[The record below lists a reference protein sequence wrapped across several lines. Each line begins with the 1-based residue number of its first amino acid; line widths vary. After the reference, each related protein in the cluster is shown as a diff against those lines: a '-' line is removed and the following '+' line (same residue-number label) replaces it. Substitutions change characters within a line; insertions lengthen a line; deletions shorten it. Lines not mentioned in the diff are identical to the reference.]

1 MSVIYKGEKIED
13 EYLRDAR
20 EISSNKSLRLLN
32 SFGRGVSSLT
42 DAAADVGSFILGTF
56 GGERGMEVAK
66 GIQQSKKYGQEE
78 LMKMPS
84 AKTFGEKAVDFIGTG
99 LGELTEG
106 ALVSAA
112 LAPAGVASKVS
123 GAVSKLGSGGTAAKV
138 LGGAAGSF
146 AENML
151 EDVVLDTTRGISE
164 NKSVGEI
171 AKDLGQSA
179 LWNAGIGAVLGGAPE
194 AFKAIKNSSAAK
206 KAAKTVPNAVDA
218 ASDAVSDAAKSSER
232 TVKYTANDVENFVSS
247 QEAKQAAKNAENLND
262 IDKMWRGAVGADN
275 ASEAAKK
282 SKRTKSAARTMDDVV
297 SDIGVEQAV
306 SNGYDAVNAG
316 DLNMQ
321 DVIDYAGKK
330 TTVKESAER
339 VLRSLPNEASE
350 LDNVIK
356 DSEKQ
361 LEDLTR
367 ESLLGNIDPEEAKRN
382 ILKINIQL
390 FAAKKKKA
398 LQYLQYVDGEPG
410 GTKVRK
416 FFEQI
421 LNYEDIFSPE
431 FLEVLAGRNE
441 KYVPKAYAKVAQE
454 SADILNDAVKM
465 NDLYN
470 RAMRNDPKDLFTDAE
485 VDAGFKFAKRL
496 RDSGRMD
503 EAVYLLKGL
512 ERKGT
517 ESGRSVHAF
526 KIANMLTPEGT
537 LRYADRIIN
546 NSIDDILGEGASNAI
561 DRMAKETKKAAD
573 KAKKAK
579 KAVDVDSVFEDAFKN
594 SGVDANSKVGA
605 KARKSVKEAA
615 KDVTDDV
622 KKAVE
627 AGDEKQLRKI
637 MKDKKRSVAE
647 RIIAASEI
655 GASEADF
662 RRILCDTM
670 DIPQLDEDTAKRML
684 DALSRAKSF
693 EDGSMDQAQAFEEV
707 YNILA
712 NKMPV
717 TRMEKF
723 NAWRKIAMLSN
734 PKTHEKNILAN
745 IASVPLR
752 KGTDFFAQIM
762 EKLIEPSKRTRAL
775 GWSFTPL
782 GKQISEAVD
791 KATEKGIMEM
801 RKIGKYNLSDN
812 VIKQHRQ
819 IFKNKALDS
828 VQKAVG
834 WSLDKGDEI
843 FAKTA
848 FRDSLG
854 QFMTA
859 RGLTEVTDEAYKY
872 ALDKAVEATFKADN
886 AINDAITSLKRSKN
900 KVLANAVDFVI
911 PFSKTPTNLLVQA
924 VQYSPVGLGKNLG
937 LLIPYFRKM
946 SNKGTADIING
957 IAKGITG
964 LPLLGLG
971 IYAGWCG
978 LIKANYNPSGKDKR
992 AGDMEGDQ
1000 NYSIRIGDASLS
1012 MDWIQPASFPLIA
1025 GAAIGERISEYDEE
1039 TGADIFGILTAGTDS
1054 LFAMSML
1061 QGIRE
1066 ALGGNYGSVTEEMSK
1081 IATDAIQQVIPSAL
1095 TSVTKAID
1103 PVQRETEGNFFKE
1116 VQNKLGLGGVDV
1128 PFLGELDEKKDMWGD
1143 TMYQSGRD
1151 FGLFGNLLNNSLN
1164 PSRMKMAIGS
1174 DDEVTQALLNLREN
1188 ADVERQ
1194 SDRNKA
1200 IPQTVTKSW
1209 ELSDG
1214 TPVLQSE
1221 LKSQAISELG
1231 QAQKKAAEEFIK
1243 GGKSVK
1249 IRVLN
1254 GYTASGNA
1262 RYRDK
1267 YVKWDTATDEEKLKA
1282 LQAIFSTDRDTSVA
1296 SNIKKKYEE
1305 TDIDKLLKGAIG

>member
-1 MSVIYKGEKIED
+1 MGVMYKGVELDED
-13 EYLRDAR
+13 LLKTIRKN
-20 EISSNKSLRLLN
+20 SNNKLVRFTANALGSMDKLLYAPSQIVNLSMGKKSDP
-32 SFGRGVSSLT
+32 VPDKT
-42 DAAADVGSFILGTF
+42 KYITKAD
-56 GGERGMEVAK
+56 
-66 GIQQSKKYGQEE
+66 
-78 LMKMPS
+78 
-84 AKTFGEKAVDFIGTG
+84 TFGEKVADLGGTA
-99 LGELTEG
+99 LGELTKG
-106 ALVSAA
+106 MAASAA

-151 EDVVLDTTRGISE
+151 EDAVLDTTRGISE

-206 KAAKTVPNAVDA
+206 KAAKSVPDAVD
-218 ASDAVSDAAKSSER
+218 SVSDAAKSSER
-232 TVKYTANDVENFVSS
+232 TVKYTANDVENFVSG
-247 QEAKQAAKNAENLND
+247 QEAKQAAKKAENLND

-282 SKRTKSAARTMDDVV
+282 AKKTKSAAKTMDDVV
-297 SDIGVEQAV
+297 SDIGVKQAV

-330 TTVKESAER
+330 TTVKEAAER
-339 VLRSLPNEASE
+339 ISKHLPDEAAE

-367 ESLLGNIDPEEAKRN
+367 ESLLGNIEPEEAKRN

-398 LQYLQYVDGEPG
+398 LQYLQYMDGETD

-421 LNYEDIFSPE
+421 LENDDVFSPE
-431 FLEVLAGRNE
+431 FLEALAGRTE

-470 RAMRNDPKDLFTDAE
+470 RAMKNNPKDLFTDAE
-485 VDAGFKFAKRL
+485 IDAGIRFAKRL
-496 RDSGRMD
+496 ESEGKYD
-503 EAVYLLKGL
+503 EAIDLLKGL
-512 ERKGT
+512 SRKGT
-517 ESGRSVHAF
+517 EAGRSVNAF

-546 NSIDDILGEGASNAI
+546 NSIDDILGEGASDAI

-579 KAVDVDSVFEDAFKN
+579 KAVDVDSIFEDAFKN

-615 KDVTDDV
+615 KDVADDV

-670 DIPQLDEDTAKRML
+670 DIPQLDEDTAKKML
-684 DALSRAKSF
+684 DALSRAKSLD
-693 EDGSMDQAQAFEEV
+693 DGSMKQAQAFEEI

-712 NKMPV
+712 SKMPV
-717 TRMEKF
+717 TKLEKF
-723 NAWRKIAMLSN
+723 NTWRKVAMLTN
-734 PKTHEKNILAN
+734 PKTHIRNILSNAVN
-745 IASVPLR
+745 MPQRKLTDSVTMLLER
-752 KGTDFFAQIM
+752 FVD
-762 EKLIEPSKRTRAL
+762 PSKRTRAL
-775 GWSFTPL
+775 GWSMSDF

-791 KATEKGIMEM
+791 KATEQGIMEM

-828 VQKAVG
+828 IQNAVG

-843 FAKTA
+843 FAKSA

-859 RGLTEVTDEAYKY
+859 RGLTEVTDEAYQY
-872 ALDKAVEATFKADN
+872 ALNKAMEATFRADN
-886 AINDAITSLKRSKN
+886 VISDAIFSLKHN
-900 KVLANAVDFVI
+900 KKHKALGTFVDLINPYTLTPSNLA
-911 PFSKTPTNLLVQA
+911 VQA
-924 VQYSPVGLGKNLG
+924 VQYSPIGLAKNLG
-937 LLIPYFRKM
+937 SLVAFSRGKSGKDI
-946 SNKGTADIING
+946 ADIING
-957 IAKGITG
+957 IAKGAVGTTEM
-964 LPLLGLG
+964 LTLGLFLG
-971 IYAGWCG
+971 ANG
-978 LIKANYNPSGKDKR
+978 LIQTNYASKGKDKTVS
-992 AGDMEGDQ
+992 DMQGDQ
-1000 NYSIRIGDASLS
+1000 QYSLKFGDTSLS
-1012 MDWIQPASFPLIA
+1012 MDWLHPIAFPIIA
-1025 GAAIGERISEYDEE
+1025 GAAIGERVKDYDEE
-1039 TGADIFGILTAGTDS
+1039 TGFDLWGAITAGTDS
-1054 LFAMSML
+1054 LFDMSML
-1061 QGIRE
+1061 KGIQE
-1066 ALGGNYGSVTEEMSK
+1066 ALSGNTDQATQNLADV
-1081 IATDAIQQVIPSAL
+1081 ATDAIQQVIPSAL

-1128 PFLGELDEKKDMWGD
+1128 PLLGKLDEKKDMWGN

-1151 FGLFGNLLNNSLN
+1151 FGFVGNLLNNSLN
-1164 PSRMKMAIGS
+1164 PSRMKMAIDS